1 MQTTKENP
9 QKVQKTTSME
19 IVEPTLESLST
30 VPSRGNTSSTM
41 TKLKIVNLIAIA
53 TPFIGFLVAAI
64 FFWGTLFNGVQLAI
78 FGFMYAITSIG
89 ITIGYHRLF
98 THSSFKTSR
107 FMTAVFAAFGSMA
120 IEGPVLQ
127 WVADH
132 RRHHQC
138 SDDEGDPHSPHL
150 HSGGILEAL
159 KGMWHSHM
167 GWMINPRTK
176 QSMRYVGDLRKDK
189 LVRRMSKLFP
199 LWVLIS
205 LALPALLGGLMTLTW
220 MGAFLGFLWGG
231 LVRICFVHHV
241 TWSINSV
248 CHIWGAQPFSTNDH
262 SRNNLIMGVF
272 ALGEGWHNNHH
283 AFQSSARHGLRWWQL
298 DMSYIIIWFM
308 SKVGLVY
315 DVRVPTK
322 ERIEAKLR
330 KS

>member
-78 FGFMYAITSIG
+78 FGFMYAITSVG

-322 ERIEAKLR
+322 ERIEAKLQ